1 MENIMKFN
9 YVLLVLFIL
18 MLISC
23 KTEAKTPSKVPKK
36 TAYNIQVKPTETKQ
50 IKPTIKLSDNSNERK
65 PTIFSSKFEY
75 NKFSVNL
82 EEKFK
87 NIVENEF
94 EQISE
99 KAGISVAVYK
109 EGTLWTYAIG
119 IASESEKLK
128 TNTPFMISST
138 SKTFLSALILTQI
151 ENGLYGLNDTLDT
164 IFSDYPEYLLFDWN
178 IINPQV
184 TIEELLTM
192 SSGLSVYSDNIEER
206 NILIKNPELT
216 PIDLINLIKTPYS
229 ESGNFKYNDTN
240 VVLLGLIAE
249 LYSGQTLAELYRQ
262 NFYIPL
268 SLTALTLPE
277 EGIKWHKNISQDPA
291 SNFTLPHIAMPYTDI
306 SKWSSGFGN
315 MIDAAPFEFGYYIG
329 SMGRTR
335 YACCGIISTPENI
348 ARWAY
353 HLYSPNG
360 MAVSES
366 IKIKLKNSTSLDNI
380 PPWSSSTRPGSIPGE
395 YGYLVSKKIFK
406 NQELITTT
414 YGHPGGGSGYSGW
427 MHYSPD
433 LDLAISIMT
442 NSQMNFIGSCKVENP
457 GDCISMNIF
466 QAYKDLQLSK

>member
-1 MENIMKFN
+1 MRFN
-9 YVLLVLFIL
+9 YALLYISFIL
-18 MLISC
+18 ILISC
-23 KTEAKTPSKVPKK
+23 KTETEITTKVPEK
-36 TAYNIQVKPTETKQ
+36 TTYNVQVKPTATKH
-50 IKPTIKLSDNSNERK
+50 IKSRIQFSNNSNNRK
-65 PTIFSSKFEY
+65 PTIFSSKSEF
-75 NKFSVNL
+75 NKFPVIL

-109 EGTLWTYAIG
+109 EGTLWTYASG
-119 IASESEKLK
+119 IASESEKMT
-128 TNTPFMISST
+128 TNTPLMISST

-151 ENGLYGLNDTLDT
+151 ENGLYELNNTLDT
-164 IFSDYPEYLLFDWN
+164 IFSEHPEYLHFDWN
-178 IINPQV
+178 IINPEV
-184 TIEELLTM
+184 TIEDLLTM
-192 SSGLSVYSDNIEER
+192 SSGLPVYSDNIEGR
-206 NILIKNPELT
+206 NKIIKNPELT
-216 PIDLINLIKTPYS
+216 PIDLINLIETPYS
-229 ESGNFKYNDTN
+229 EPGNFKYNDTN

-249 LYSGQTLAELYRQ
+249 LYAGKTLAELYRET
-262 NFYIPL
+262 FYKPL
-268 SLTALTLPE
+268 SLNAITLPE
-277 EGIKWHKNISQDPA
+277 EGIEWHKNISQDLA
-291 SNFTLPHIAMPYTDI
+291 SNFTSPHMAMPYTDI

-360 MAVSES
+360 IAVSES
-366 IKIKLKNSTSLDNI
+366 IKTKIKNSTSPDKI

-395 YGYLVSKKIFK
+395 YGYLVSKTIFK
-406 NQELITTT
+406 NQEHITKT

-427 MHYSPD
+427 MHYSPN

-442 NSQMNFIGSCKVENP
+442 NSQMNFLGSCKVENP
-457 GDCISMNIF
+457 GNCISMNIF
-466 QAYKDLQLSK
+466 QAYNDFQLSK